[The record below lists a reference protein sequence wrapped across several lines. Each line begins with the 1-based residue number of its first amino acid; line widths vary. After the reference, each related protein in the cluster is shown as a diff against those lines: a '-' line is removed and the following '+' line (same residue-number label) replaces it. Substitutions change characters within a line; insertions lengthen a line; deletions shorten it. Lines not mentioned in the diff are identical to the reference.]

1 MYQTTFTK
9 YIYRNGI
16 LINTFNSQVDFNND
30 DNENL
35 IIGNWAINDAN
46 TFEGYLDDLRIYNR
60 VLSGAEVQK
69 LYDSK
74 DSKYIENGLISGS
87 TDEYFVFK
95 YNPERAVSEQ
105 TKYTINFPQ
114 DTECD
119 ILVVGGA
126 GYVGGGIVDKLEH
139 KHQVT
144 VYDSLIYENE
154 FRKNVNFIYGD
165 IRDYSKLNKILKNY
179 DAVVWLAA
187 LVGDGACSI
196 NPTLTYEINSESVKN
211 LVSNFKGK
219 IIFFS
224 TCSVYGAQE
233 GVLSEES
240 EVNPL
245 SEYAKSKLVAEDI
258 LNNSDAIIFR
268 LGTLF
273 GIGDEFSRIRLDLVV
288 NVLVTKALIDKKM
301 SVFGGEQWRPLLH
314 VKDVANAVD
323 HTIES
328 SLKGVY
334 NLHYKNFRISE
345 IADLIKDKIS
355 NVEIVTTPLPF
366 QDARNYQV
374 SSEKFK
380 LASNFEAEVSLE
392 KGIIE
397 VFDLIS
403 SGRIKDI
410 NNPRYSN
417 HDFLKT
423 FGVN

>member
-1 MYQTTFTK
+1 MM
-9 YIYRNGI
+9 N
-16 LINTFNSQVDFNND
+16 
-30 DNENL
+30 
-35 IIGNWAINDAN
+35 
-46 TFEGYLDDLRIYNR
+46 
-60 VLSGAEVQK
+60 
-69 LYDSK
+69 
-74 DSKYIENGLISGS
+74 
-87 TDEYFVFK
+87 
-95 YNPERAVSEQ
+95 
-105 TKYTINFPQ
+105 
-114 DTECD
+114 

-126 GYVGGGIVDKLEH
+126 GYVGGGIVDKLQE

-165 IRDYSKLNKILKNY
+165 IRDYSKLNNILKNY

-187 LVGDGACSI
+187 LVGDGACSL

-219 IIFFS
+219 IIFLS

-258 LNNSDAIIFR
+258 LTNSDAIIFR

-345 IADLIKDKIS
+345 IADLIKDKIG
-355 NVEIVTTPLPF
+355 NVEIITTPLPF

-403 SGRIKDI
+403 SGRIKI
-410 NNPRYSN
+410 GRA
-417 HDFLKT
+417 H
-423 FGVN
+423 V

>member
-1 MYQTTFTK
+1 M
-9 YIYRNGI
+9 N
-16 LINTFNSQVDFNND
+16 
-30 DNENL
+30 
-35 IIGNWAINDAN
+35 
-46 TFEGYLDDLRIYNR
+46 
-60 VLSGAEVQK
+60 
-69 LYDSK
+69 
-74 DSKYIENGLISGS
+74 
-87 TDEYFVFK
+87 
-95 YNPERAVSEQ
+95 
-105 TKYTINFPQ
+105 
-114 DTECD
+114 

-126 GYVGGGIVDKLEH
+126 GYVGGGIVDKLQE
-139 KHQVT
+139 KHHVT

-165 IRDYSKLNKILKNY
+165 IRDYFKLNKILKQY

-211 LVSNFKGK
+211 LVANFKGK

-233 GVLSEES
+233 GVLNEES

-258 LNNSDAIIFR
+258 LTNSDALVFR

-288 NVLVTKALIDKKM
+288 NVLVTKALIDNKM

-334 NLHYKNFRISE
+334 NLHYKNFKISE
-345 IADLIKDKIS
+345 IADLIKEKIS

-374 SSEKFK
+374 SSEKLK
-380 LASNFEAEVSLE
+380 LASNFVAEVSLE
-392 KGIIE
+392 KGIDE
-397 VFDLIS
+397 VFNLIS

-417 HDFLKT
+417 QNFLKT
-423 FGVN
+423 FGVS

>member
-1 MYQTTFTK
+1 M
-9 YIYRNGI
+9 N
-16 LINTFNSQVDFNND
+16 
-30 DNENL
+30 
-35 IIGNWAINDAN
+35 
-46 TFEGYLDDLRIYNR
+46 
-60 VLSGAEVQK
+60 
-69 LYDSK
+69 
-74 DSKYIENGLISGS
+74 
-87 TDEYFVFK
+87 
-95 YNPERAVSEQ
+95 
-105 TKYTINFPQ
+105 
-114 DTECD
+114 
-119 ILVVGGA
+119 ILVAGGA
-126 GYVGGGIVDKLEH
+126 GYVGGGIVDKLQEKH
-139 KHQVT
+139 KVT

-211 LVSNFKGK
+211 LVSNFNGK

-233 GVLSEES
+233 GVLSEKS

-314 VKDVANAVD
+314 VKDVANAVN

-328 SLKGVY
+328 ALKGVY
-334 NLHYKNFRISE
+334 NLHYKNFRISQ
-345 IADLIKDKIS
+345 IADLIKEKIS

-392 KGIIE
+392 KGIDE
-397 VFDLIS
+397 VYNLIS
-403 SGRIKDI
+403 SGRVKDI

-417 HDFLKT
+417 HNFLKT

>member
-1 MYQTTFTK
+1 MM
-9 YIYRNGI
+9 N
-16 LINTFNSQVDFNND
+16 
-30 DNENL
+30 
-35 IIGNWAINDAN
+35 
-46 TFEGYLDDLRIYNR
+46 
-60 VLSGAEVQK
+60 
-69 LYDSK
+69 
-74 DSKYIENGLISGS
+74 
-87 TDEYFVFK
+87 
-95 YNPERAVSEQ
+95 
-105 TKYTINFPQ
+105 
-114 DTECD
+114 
-119 ILVVGGA
+119 ILVAGGA
-126 GYVGGGIVDKLEH
+126 GYVGGGIVDKLQEKH
-139 KHQVT
+139 KVT

-211 LVSNFKGK
+211 LVSNFNGK

-233 GVLSEES
+233 GVLSEKS

-314 VKDVANAVD
+314 VKDVANAVN

-328 SLKGVY
+328 ALKGVY

-392 KGIIE
+392 KGIDE
-397 VFDLIS
+397 VYNLIS
-403 SGRIKDI
+403 SGRVKDI

-417 HDFLKT
+417 HNFLKT

>member
-1 MYQTTFTK
+1 M
-9 YIYRNGI
+9 N
-16 LINTFNSQVDFNND
+16 
-30 DNENL
+30 
-35 IIGNWAINDAN
+35 
-46 TFEGYLDDLRIYNR
+46 
-60 VLSGAEVQK
+60 
-69 LYDSK
+69 
-74 DSKYIENGLISGS
+74 
-87 TDEYFVFK
+87 
-95 YNPERAVSEQ
+95 
-105 TKYTINFPQ
+105 
-114 DTECD
+114 

-126 GYVGGGIVDKLEH
+126 GYVGGGIVDKLQE
-139 KHQVT
+139 KHHVT

-165 IRDYSKLNKILKNY
+165 IRDYSKLNNLLKNY

-258 LNNSDAIIFR
+258 LTNSDAIIFR

-334 NLHYKNFRISE
+334 NLHYKNFKISE
-345 IADLIKDKIS
+345 IADLIKDKIN

-374 SSEKFK
+374 SSEKLK

-392 KGIIE
+392 KGIDE
-397 VFDLIS
+397 VFNLIS

-417 HDFLKT
+417 QNYLKT
-423 FGVN
+423 FGVS